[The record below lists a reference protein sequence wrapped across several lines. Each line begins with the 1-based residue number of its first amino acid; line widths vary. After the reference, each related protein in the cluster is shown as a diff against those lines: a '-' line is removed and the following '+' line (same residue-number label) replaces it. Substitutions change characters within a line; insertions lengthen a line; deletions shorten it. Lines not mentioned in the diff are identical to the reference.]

1 MVSICCQDEVVT
13 IYLWHVKQSGRD
25 ESCLLIPRDFVW
37 ECYAYSSIDIPS
49 QHPRRFIVDVDETL
63 RIVLHQEDT
72 DGDFQISI
80 TDSGPKI
87 VTLGTAS
94 SNGVKTFD
102 VRVRFIFCN
111 PSPPRSLLSR
121 GTICYRTLFK
131 NSP

>member
-1 MVSICCQDEVVT
+1 MLELETNLPRSIVLVP
-13 IYLWHVKQSGRD
+13 LS
-25 ESCLLIPRDFVW
+25 LISEFFAD
-37 ECYAYSSIDIPS
+37 YSIDIPS

-72 DGDFQISI
+72 DGDFQISV

-102 VRVRFIFCN
+102 VRVRILLCN
-111 PSPPRSLLSR
+111 LSPSRSLLSR

-131 NSP
+131 NLP